1 MRFFISLKAMHNIP
15 YNLNIKSPPKPDY
28 SNIYTSPNYQIKTYC
43 ECNQGT
49 YVKIYIPENP
59 YYKNE
64 SIPQAVIYLHGFAL
78 GASEIYS
85 THFPPQILIFRLLC
99 VV

>member
-1 MRFFISLKAMHNIP
+1 MHNIP

-28 SNIYTSPNYQIKTYC
+28 SNIYTSPNYQIKTYG